1 MNLRS
6 FTARAA
12 ICCVV
17 ALSTARVH
25 AREVSGVRMPEE
37 VSVAGKELR
46 LNGMGVLKKAI
57 FFKVYVVGLYLEN
70 PTTDPRAAI
79 TTEEAKRI
87 VIGMRRN
94 VSRGRFIREVETS
107 IMRNSGRSMP
117 ALRARLDLLEHALP
131 SLKKGDE
138 LDFTYLPGAGTVM
151 RCHGHELTILGKDFA
166 DALFSVWLGPKPVNG
181 ALKRKLLGVSG
192 K

>member
-25 AREVSGVRMPEE
+25 AREISGVRMPEE

-79 TTEEAKRI
+79 TTEEAKRV
-87 VIGMRRN
+87 VIDMQRD
-94 VSRGRFIREVETS
+94 VGRERFVQAVDTA
-107 IMRNSGRSMP
+107 MMLNSGPAMP
-117 ALRARLDLLEHALP
+117 TLRARLDRLEHALP

-138 LDFTYLPGAGTVM
+138 LDFTYLSGVGTLM
-151 RCHGHELTILGKDFA
+151 RCQGHELTISGKDFA
-166 DALFSVWLGPKPVNG
+166 DALFSIWLGPKPVHG